1 MTQDDKA
8 IGRRV
13 TLEEVARMAGV
24 SRGTGS
30 RLPLAA
36 AGANAAPV
44 CRSPTGLERTPI
56 ASGMGSIMPFPRL
69 DGGPRTFSS
78 KEWLLTGARSPGFG
92 GAVAVVPG
100 RTSRVP
106 STCPRRHM
114 QPPTNP

>member
-1 MTQDDKA
+1 MMA
-8 IGRRV
+8 EHRPSSAGGSPAG
-13 TLEEVARMAGV
+13 LE
-24 SRGTGS
+24 
-30 RLPLAA
+30 
-36 AGANAAPV
+36 
-44 CRSPTGLERTPI
+44 LERTPF

-78 KEWLLTGARSPGFG
+78 NEWLLTGPRSPGFG

-114 QPPTNP
+114 QPLTNP